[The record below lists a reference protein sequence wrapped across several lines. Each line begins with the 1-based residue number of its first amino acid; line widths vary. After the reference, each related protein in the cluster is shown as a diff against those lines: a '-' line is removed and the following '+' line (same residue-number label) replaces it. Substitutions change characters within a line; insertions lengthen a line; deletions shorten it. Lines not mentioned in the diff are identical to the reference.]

1 MIKSK
6 EKIKLKSGSNMTASI
21 LLVLVLAVFVTLLS
35 ERHYFRWDLTSTKEH
50 TLTERTLQV
59 LRNVDKPVTIKAFVR
74 RGFPESTEAEKLL
87 SSYHYASD
95 RISYELIDPERNPSI
110 ARGYGIKTI
119 NTFIIEGYDQSQTIK
134 IADEEHITN
143 GLIRLVNKKNIKIYW
158 TSGHGERSFSGTDPE
173 SLGKLQERLSKE
185 KNEFI
190 QINLMTEEIP
200 PDADLLI
207 IAAPE
212 KQLFEEEK
220 KSIEEFLKK
229 GGRVLIFLEPFMD
242 GGLGEMI
249 ESYGIQLADDII
261 VDKMSR
267 VMGGD
272 YLLPMIANYG
282 HHTIT
287 EDFELTSLFSV
298 ARSIEKAKK
307 DIPGISTTPLA
318 FTSPQSW
325 SETDKPSIDAGKVQL
340 NEKDRKGPISL
351 AVISETEHNPDV
363 NAEPD
368 NNEKREKTQPVK
380 KGMLLVFGDVDFAS
394 NRFID
399 LVGNSDFVTN
409 AINYLIGRGEYITIR
424 KDRKPVEPLS
434 LSRTQGQVLFWIPVI
449 AMPLLVLLLGVIVW
463 LRRKSL

>member
-463 LRRKSL
+463 LRRKSF